1 MTHLLRRD
9 LGVALLLASLF
20 ASGCAA
26 RSSAGALAPMA
37 APAAATEASL
47 DASPAPGAIPG
58 GAAQTPASAPRSAP
72 RTGLARPAPA
82 PSPSGPSA
90 VQAKED
96 PRAPKLDD
104 AQKPLLV
111 YEGGLGVRV
120 PKAELADRL
129 EQAIDVA
136 EAHGGYLVSRTDSGA
151 QLRVPSQR
159 FRAALKDLGALGEVT
174 RRSVAAQ
181 DVSEQYHDLEVR
193 LKNLESVR
201 ARLEQ
206 FLARAAN
213 VDEALRVGKE
223 LEGVVRQIDEA
234 KGRMQYLK
242 TRAAYSLITLTLEP
256 AADKAP
262 VVATG
267 DKPVPTPPARPLRM
281 PVKWLGAVGLD
292 QLLSL
297 E

>member
-1 MTHLLRRD
+1 
-9 LGVALLLASLF
+9 
-20 ASGCAA
+20 
-26 RSSAGALAPMA
+26 MA

-58 GAAQTPASAPRSAP
+58 GAAQAPASAPRSAP
-72 RTGLARPAPA
+72 GAGLARPAPA
-82 PSPSGPSA
+82 PSPGPSA

-120 PKAELADRL
+120 PKADLADRL
-129 EQAIDVA
+129 EKAIDVA